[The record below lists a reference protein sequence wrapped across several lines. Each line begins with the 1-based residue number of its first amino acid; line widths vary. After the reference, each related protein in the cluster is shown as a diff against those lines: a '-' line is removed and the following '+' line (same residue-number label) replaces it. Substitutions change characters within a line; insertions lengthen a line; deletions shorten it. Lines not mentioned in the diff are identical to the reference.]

1 MNEYIRV
8 LWKHR
13 LPDEPIEMHYEVL
26 PDRTVPRMVEIFIDG
41 RAHADRL
48 DWHASRYPSFVGASL
63 VGDDMM
69 TAEQIRATV
78 DEDTPGEFEFS
89 VAINRNSKRP
99 SQRRRRLSGPRERSN
114 EQDYASQRPDGP
126 QGHDG
131 ADQRVVQGVFLA
143 PGP

>member
-26 PDRTVPRMVEIFIDG
+26 PDRTVPRMIEIFIDG

-78 DEDTPGEFEFS
+78 DDDTPGEFEVFDS
-89 VAINRNSKRP
+89 
-99 SQRRRRLSGPRERSN
+99 
-114 EQDYASQRPDGP
+114 
-126 QGHDG
+126 
-131 ADQRVVQGVFLA
+131 DQQEFEAAFAKATPLVGTKGEKQ
-143 PGP
+143 